1 MKEKINEIL
10 DSIIIDKSY
19 VNSKN
24 LILDEYLDSF
34 EIVKL
39 IHLLNS
45 NFNVHINIKDIKQE
59 HFATVDTIA
68 DFIKSYQ

>member
-10 DSIIIDKSY
+10 NSIIIDKSY
-19 VNSKN
+19 INSKN

-45 NFNVHINIKDIKQE
+45 NFNININIKDIKQE
-59 HFATVDTIA
+59 YFATVDTIA